1 MAKRR
6 LKPPK
11 RQNAPP
17 CFMHNGN
24 FSSLGTKKETPPAFK
39 GKLVILSLMAA
50 FCLGASINYVF
61 QQKQGIGSSSSQNQ
75 SVPLHHTQA
84 CFTPGQACLPLIQQ
98 ALAAAQQTIHLQ
110 AYTFTQKKMTDS
122 LLQAA
127 KRGVKVIVILDKSQR
142 TARFSQYPVLKASS
156 IAVFFDTKP
165 AIAHNKVIIIDN
177 KILITG
183 SYNFSQ
189 AAETKNAENLL
200 IIHSPELAALYETN
214 FQKRLK
220 ESKKETFPSPSR

>member
-11 RQNAPP
+11 RQNASPL
-17 CFMHNGN
+17 FHAQREFFLSWN
-24 FSSLGTKKETPPAFK
+24 KKRTPPAFK
-39 GKLVILSLMAA
+39 GKIVILSIMAA
-50 FCLGASINYVF
+50 FCLGVSVNYVF
-61 QQKQGIGSSSSQNQ
+61 QQRIGSSPPQSQ

-110 AYTFTQKKMTDS
+110 AYTFTQRKMTDS
-122 LLQAA
+122 LIQAT

-142 TARFSQYPVLKASS
+142 TARFSQYTTLKASS

-220 ESKKETFPSPSR
+220 ESKKEFYPSPSR

>member
-1 MAKRR
+1 MTKRR
-6 LKPPK
+6 LKPTK
-11 RQNAPP
+11 RQLAP
-17 CFMHNGN
+17 
-24 FSSLGTKKETPPAFK
+24 SLFQAQREFFLSWNQKRNPPAFR
-39 GKLVILSLMAA
+39 GKLVILAIMGA
-50 FCLGASINYVF
+50 FCLGASVSYVF
-61 QQKQGIGSSSSQNQ
+61 QQQQKIGSSLPQSQ

-84 CFTPGQACLPLIQQ
+84 CFTPGQACLSLIQQ

-110 AYTFTQKKMTDS
+110 AYTFTQRKMTDS

-142 TARFSQYPVLKASS
+142 AARFSQYPVLKASS
-156 IAVFFDTKP
+156 IPVFFDTKP

-200 IIHSPELAALYETN
+200 ILHSPELATLYEAN

-220 ESKKETFPSPSR
+220 ESKKEIFPSPSR